1 MGDPLNRE
9 FLAADDDPE
18 EALTVLLGGARGDHI
33 YAALCLDMALR
44 AGVYPRGWEP
54 RR

>member
-1 MGDPLNRE
+1 VTAAGERQ

-18 EALTVLLGGARGDHI
+18 EALTVILGGARGDRE
-33 YAALCLDMALR
+33 YALICLGQAIGR
-44 AGVYPRGWEP
+44 GQYPRGWEP